1 MHCFFYFNIR
11 GKLSIIRCDNCLSS
25 TKVNHFSSSADK
37 SYEELASEESD
48 HLEAS
53 TDQDKSAT
61 VKVRNQLRLLILQYD
76 Y

>member
-1 MHCFFYFNIR
+1 M
-11 GKLSIIRCDNCLSS
+11 
-25 TKVNHFSSSADK
+25 VNHFSSSADK

-61 VKVRNQLRLLILQYD
+61 VKVIIQLRLLILQYNNSSL
-76 Y
+76 